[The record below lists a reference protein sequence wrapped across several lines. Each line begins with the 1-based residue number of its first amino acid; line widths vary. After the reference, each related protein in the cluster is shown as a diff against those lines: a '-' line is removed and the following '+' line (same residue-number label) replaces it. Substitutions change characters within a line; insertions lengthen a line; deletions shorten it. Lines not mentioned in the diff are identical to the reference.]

1 MIIKYILP
9 IIALGIVIAIH
20 ELGHL
25 IFAKFFGVKVEV
37 FSIGI
42 GKKFLTKTV
51 GDTEYALSLIPI
63 GGYCKLKGGDIQ
75 NPLKDDDSIDS
86 AHPIK
91 RVLIYFAGPFFNLL
105 LSVVL
110 LSIVFMLPINQ
121 IIPPTVLPVLD
132 KSLPAEVSGMIKGDK
147 IISINGTTITNF
159 LDISDHLT
167 SENLNILIERDH
179 KLLNLDVIAG
189 QLNGK
194 YFIGVYPFI
203 PLNVLKS
210 SKKSNIL
217 QNDIIIAINDIK
229 VDNVISMNTVI
240 NNQANFNITVL
251 RGSNE
256 ITLGYTL
263 KEINNLKF
271 TEYQSYNIFKSIF
284 MGFKSSIDMLIK
296 ITFLFADLFKT
307 GEVSKSISSPL
318 RLVYDVGNSIDN
330 VYTNSNLLT
339 AIEAF
344 ITIIASISLTLGFI
358 NLLPIP
364 VLDGGQI
371 LFNTITL
378 IKGSPIKTSFIYG
391 YQTIGIIIVLLLFTL
406 GISNDIFY
414 FGDL

>member
-9 IIALGIVIAIH
+9 LIALSIVIAIH

-25 IFAKFFGVKVEV
+25 IFAKLFGVKVEV

-51 GDTEYALSLIPI
+51 GDTEYALALIPI

-75 NPLKDDDSIDS
+75 NPLKDKDSIDFV
-86 AHPIK
+86 HPIK
-91 RVLIYFAGPFFNLL
+91 RILIYFAGPFFNLL
-105 LSVVL
+105 LSITL
-110 LSIVFMLPINQ
+110 LSIVFMLPVNQ

-132 KSLPAEVSGMIKGDK
+132 KSLPAEVAGMLKGDK

-159 LDISDHLT
+159 LEISNHLT
-167 SENLNILIERDH
+167 SENLDILIERDN
-179 KLLNLDVIAG
+179 KLLSLDVKAG

-194 YFIGVYPFI
+194 YFIGIYPFI

-210 SKKSNIL
+210 DKNSQVI
-217 QNDIIIAINDIK
+217 QNDIILAVNNIQ
-229 VDNVISMNTVI
+229 VDNVISMNKVI
-240 NNQANFNITVL
+240 DNQTNFTLTVL
-251 RGSNE
+251 RGNNE
-256 ITLGYTL
+256 ITLDYTL
-263 KEINNLKF
+263 KEINSLIF
-271 TEYQSYNIFKSIF
+271 TKHKSYNVFKSIF
-284 MGFKSSIDMLIK
+284 MGLKSSIDMLVK

-318 RLVYDVGNSIDN
+318 RLVYDVGNSMDN
-330 VYTNSNLLT
+330 VYATSSLLT
-339 AIEAF
+339 TIETF

-406 GISNDIFY
+406 GIGNDIFY